1 MNYTARTL
9 TKLTKPSMT
18 KYKNMFKYALSQM
31 QILNIT
37 LVFTLF
43 SYDKCRINLCLHE
56 CYLPVQLSRK
66 TSNCLI
72 NEQVFHTSS
81 FKLGSVL
88 IEFTPLKNN
97 AMQQNTFKAM
107 HFLRDSPVTTS
118 KTPYPCVMNLNF
130 STKVKTPS

>member
-9 TKLTKPSMT
+9 TKLTKPGMT
-18 KYKNMFKYALSQM
+18 KYKNMFKCALSQM

-37 LVFTLF
+37 IVFTLF
-43 SYDKCRINLCLHE
+43 SYDKCRINLCFHE
-56 CYLPVQLSRK
+56 CYLSVQFSRK
-66 TSNCLI
+66 TSDCLK

-81 FKLGSVL
+81 LKLGSVL

-97 AMQQNTFKAM
+97 AMHQNTFKAM

-118 KTPYPCVMNLNF
+118 KTPYPCVMNLNL